1 MKRNKMKDGVESVDG
16 IIPMTL
22 FRSYGKIKKL
32 SLSEGGEILGY
43 AALIVFFAI
52 LGMAV
57 FYSMVAYLLI
67 RIISK
72 KAFKRNL
79 DRFQIIQIITLMA
92 IVFSIIQSVRYQSWN
107 MAFPALGLL
116 IPLLSLNL
124 SMRRRRESNKVD

>member
-1 MKRNKMKDGVESVDG
+1 MGN
-16 IIPMTL
+16 
-22 FRSYGKIKKL
+22 
-32 SLSEGGEILGY
+32 

-57 FYSMVAYLLI
+57 FYSVVAYFLI

-79 DRFQIIQIITLMA
+79 DRFQIIQIIILMA
-92 IVFSIIQSVRYQSWN
+92 IVLIVIQSVRYQSWN
-107 MAFPALGLL
+107 MALPALGLL
-116 IPLLSLNL
+116 MPLLSLNV